1 MITVLSID
9 GGGIRGIIPAIMLTE
24 LERRMNAPIAELFD
38 VIAGTSTGGIIA
50 LMLTIPDKSGKPMY
64 SAKQVQELY
73 TKLGQRVFKRSTLRT
88 ILSLGNLL
96 NSKYSSLPLEKML
109 DIYMGECRLS
119 DALTEIIIPAYET
132 QSASPYFFK
141 SSYARKPWD
150 SSDNPLMSQ
159 AAMATCA
166 APTYFPPYQFSERKC
181 FVDGGIFANNPAVC
195 AYAQAKNSFPH
206 EREFLVVSIGTG
218 EHHVPLLC
226 KNIADWGLIEWA
238 RPIFDIA
245 MNAVGSTVNYQLNAM
260 INGVGSK
267 PLYYRFQVRI
277 DEKTSKMDNVRKDNI
292 ACIKEY
298 GAQMVQAN
306 QNEISKL
313 CDLLKK

>member
-9 GGGIRGIIPAIMLTE
+9 GGGIRGIIPAIMLAE
-24 LERRMNAPIAELFD
+24 LERRMNVPIAELFD

-64 SAKQVQELY
+64 SAKQVEELY
-73 TKLGQRVFKRSTLRT
+73 TKLGQRVFKRSALRT

-109 DIYMGECRLS
+109 DIYMEECRLS
-119 DALTEIIIPAYET
+119 DALTEIIVPAYET

-141 SSYARKPWD
+141 SSYARKPWN

-226 KNIADWGLIEWA
+226 KNISDWGLIEWA

-267 PLYYRFQVRI
+267 PLYHRFQVRI

-298 GAQMVQAN
+298 GTQMVQAN